1 MEYYIISLIIS
12 IVVFIF
18 VYLCDYKKP
27 INNNNFN
34 NNFNN
39 DDDNDDKSL
48 FTKNNLLLFGIIYI
62 VITIICFYVFTSSI
76 SLYSLIPLFILN
88 LFKAPEQLPPLIKDN
103 GKGDDIDPKILNK
116 INDNFDIGFNPPNDN
131 NDNTNDNDNNNDNTN
146 DNINNINNDN
156 NDNTNDNNNDN
167 NNDNKNDNKNV

>member
-27 INNNNFN
+27 INNNNN

-39 DDDNDDKSL
+39 DDNDNDNKSL

-116 INDNFDIGFNPPNDN
+116 INDNFDIKSDRNAE
-131 NDNTNDNDNNNDNTN
+131 
-146 DNINNINNDN
+146 IKSICS
-156 NDNTNDNNNDN
+156 
-167 NNDNKNDNKNV
+167 

>member
-39 DDDNDDKSL
+39 NDDNNDKSL

-62 VITIICFYVFTSSI
+62 VITIISFYVFTSSI
-76 SLYSLIPLFILN
+76 SLYSFIPLFILN
-88 LFKAPEQLPPLIKDN
+88 LFKAPEQPPPLIKDN
-103 GKGDDIDPKILNK
+103 GNGDEIDPKILTK
-116 INDNFDIGFNPPNDN
+116 INDNFEIGFNPPN
-131 NDNTNDNDNNNDNTN
+131 ND
-146 DNINNINNDN
+146 NNDN
-156 NDNTNDNNNDN
+156 NDNDNLNNDN
-167 NNDNKNDNKNV
+167 NDNDNLNNDNNKNDNLNDNDNKNDNNV